1 MEEQKN
7 SSIIKQFFRV
17 MDPWKLFLNLFFYS
31 LGVAIVHFQQKDVSW
46 SVYISGQ
53 IVMLGV
59 QISAMYLVEY
69 FTRITNSQLILQEQ
83 RARTQ
88 RKSFLSSANIL
99 QLAFSF
105 LTIAA
110 VFSFLL
116 ISQGRIHVYQSLVLT
131 IIVLL
136 WLFLSLPPIKF
147 KQRGAGELVEAIVIT
162 NLIPAFALSVQTED
176 MSRLI
181 VTITL
186 PLLFLCLPAFMAI
199 TLPEYGK
206 KGPLS
211 GTSMMEKM
219 GWQAGMLMHNILI
232 PTAYLLMVLTT
243 FMGQPWQITWPGLLS
258 LPVAILQV
266 LQMIAIGRGAKPRW
280 KLLLFSSYSL
290 PILAVYLFLF
300 TLWIK

>member
-1 MEEQKN
+1 MDEQKN
-7 SSIIKQFFRV
+7 SSIIRQCFKV

-31 LGVAIVHFQQKDVSW
+31 LGVAIVHFQNKAISW
-46 SVYISGQ
+46 SAYISGQ
-53 IVMLGV
+53 AVMLGV
-59 QISAMYLVEY
+59 QISAMYLVDY
-69 FTRITNSQLILQEQ
+69 FARITNPQMILQEQ
-83 RARTQ
+83 RAKAQ
-88 RKSFLSSANIL
+88 RKSLLSSTNIL
-99 QLAFSF
+99 QVAFSF

-116 ISQGRIHVYQSLVLT
+116 ISQRRIHVYQGVVLV

-136 WLFLSLPPIKF
+136 WMFLSLPPLKF

-162 NLIPAFALSVQTED
+162 NLIPTFALSVQTDD
-176 MSRLI
+176 MSRLL

-199 TLPEYGK
+199 TLPDYGK
-206 KGPLS
+206 KGPIL

-219 GWQAGMLMHNILI
+219 GWQGGMLMHNILI
-232 PTAYLLMVLTT
+232 PTAYLLMMLTT
-243 FMGQPWQITWPGLLS
+243 FMGQPWKITWPGLLS
-258 LPVAILQV
+258 MPVAILQV

-280 KLLLFSSYSL
+280 RFLQFTSYAL
-290 PILAVYLFLF
+290 PVLAVYLFLF